1 MSMSK
6 ISHKRPAEYTIIVP
20 KPVQK
25 QLDDL
30 PPQVKPRVLEH
41 ILALKSEPRPTG
53 CVKLKGYAVEY
64 RIRVGDYRI
73 RYEIDD
79 QGRIVLL
86 LLVKHRKDAYSE

>member
-6 ISHKRPAEYTIIVP
+6 ISHKQPVEYTVIIP

-25 QLDDL
+25 QLDAL
-30 PPQVKPRVLEH
+30 PQQVKPRIIEH
-41 ILALKSEPRPTG
+41 IFALKSEPRPSG
-53 CVKLKGYAVEY
+53 CVKLKGYKAEY

-73 RYEIDD
+73 RYEIDE

-86 LLVKHRKDAYSE
+86 LLVKHRKEAYTE